1 MKKRT
6 EKATLDDRR
15 DSRATKRN
23 LPRVTRTEEVPRAAT
38 DTIPQARFARGEYS
52 MKLYKG
58 SDDKL
63 PEPVPAKRTAAGSQ
77 PGLRRPTTEPP
88 AILANIRITSIN
100 SRQVKLTVNDQP
112 MMLSAEDALALAT
125 RIIAVLG
132 K

>member
-23 LPRVTRTEEVPRAAT
+23 LPRAPRTDEVPRAAS
-38 DTIPQARFARGEYS
+38 DTIPQARFAGGEYS
-52 MKLYKG
+52 MTLYKG
-58 SDDKL
+58 GSDKL
-63 PEPVPAKRTAAGSQ
+63 ADPLPAKRAAAGSQ
-77 PGLRRPTTEPP
+77 PGMRRPTTEAP

-112 MMLSAEDALALAT
+112 MILGAEDALALAN

>member
-23 LPRVTRTEEVPRAAT
+23 LPRVTRTEEVPRAAS
-38 DTIPQARFARGEYS
+38 DTIPQARFAGGEYS
-52 MKLYKG
+52 MTLYKG
-58 SDDKL
+58 GSDKL
-63 PEPVPAKRTAAGSQ
+63 PDPLAAKRAAAGSQ
-77 PGLRRPTTEPP
+77 PGMRLPTTEAP

-112 MMLSAEDALALAT
+112 MMLGAEDALALAN

>member
-1 MKKRT
+1 VKRRT
-6 EKATLDDRR
+6 EKSTLDDRR

-23 LPRVTRTEEVPRAAT
+23 LPVVARTKEPRAVT

-52 MKLYKG
+52 ITMYKG
-58 SDDKL
+58 GNDKL
-63 PEPVPAKRTAAGSQ
+63 PEALPAKRTAAGSQ
-77 PGLRRPTTEPP
+77 PGLRRPTTEAP

-112 MMLSAEDALALAT
+112 MVLGADDALALAH
-125 RIIAVLG
+125 RILAVLG

>member
-6 EKATLDDRR
+6 EKATIDDRR

-23 LPRVTRTEEVPRAAT
+23 LPPVTSAQDPPRAAT
-38 DTIPQARFARGEYS
+38 DTIPQTRFARGEYS
-52 MKLYKG
+52 MTLYKG
-58 SDDKL
+58 GNDKL
-63 PEPVPAKRTAAGSQ
+63 PEVAPAKRTAAGSQ
-77 PGLRRPTTEPP
+77 PGLRRPTTEAP

-112 MMLSAEDALALAT
+112 MILGAEEALALAH